1 MLNKES
7 TLDYKQGYRDALQMI
22 IETAAEAN
30 EGQELYRIMIAAN
43 RGIIEAENLINIPW
57 Y

>member
-1 MLNKES
+1 MLNKET

-30 EGQELYRIMIAAN
+30 EGEELQRIMLAAN

>member
-1 MLNKES
+1 MLNKDS

-22 IETAAEAN
+22 IETAADAN
-30 EGQELYRIMIAAN
+30 EGQELSSIMLTAN